1 KLWGWPDQ
9 PMKLALRL
17 RKNIRKRFLK
27 INNRS
32 SKRKKG
38 GLGRLFLF
46 VAGSARKGRE
56 AVAENQ

>member
-1 KLWGWPDQ
+1 
-9 PMKLALRL
+9 MKLALRL